1 MRDFH
6 PQYQSYQGTQQS
18 GKQLNELADFDPE
31 GGRPEDQLVN
41 INKFLEENDLIRLLP
56 GWVYGFALR
65 NRKWGKELRPVN
77 TASIY

>member
-1 MRDFH
+1 MRAIH
-6 PQYQSYQGTQQS
+6 PQYRGDLRLQRS
-18 GKQLNELADFDPE
+18 GKQLNELADFDTE
-31 GGRPEDQLVN
+31 GGRPEDQLENVK
-41 INKFLEENDLIRLLP
+41 KFLEENDLIRLLP